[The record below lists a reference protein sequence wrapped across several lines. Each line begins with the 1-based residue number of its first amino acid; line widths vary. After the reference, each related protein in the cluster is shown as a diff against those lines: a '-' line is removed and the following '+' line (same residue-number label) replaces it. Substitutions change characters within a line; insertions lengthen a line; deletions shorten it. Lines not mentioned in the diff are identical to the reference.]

1 MTCRGVPFSAPIA
14 SVDEKCLRKVSC
26 IGVPI
31 LFLVGRQLHDA
42 IEARKRAPQIELSGA
57 LNLFELSLFPLP
69 LPDGRLE
76 HSPPRHLPF
85 H

>member
-14 SVDEKCLRKVSC
+14 SVEEKCLRKVSC

-31 LFLVGRQLHDA
+31 FHVSRQLHDA
-42 IEARKRAPQIELSGA
+42 IEARKRAPQIEISGV
-57 LNLFELSLFPLP
+57 LNFFELSLFPLS
-69 LPDGRLE
+69 LPDGQLD
-76 HSPPRHLPF
+76 HCPPRYLPF